1 MSSPHP
7 SYPPLEMSHFGMW
20 TVTNNYTHKD
30 MAKSH
35 QNIIAID
42 NISPDAVADALA
54 EACRRYEANPDA
66 GWRGQSLRPS
76 FLDLR
81 PFAFLDQISA
91 ELKSR
96 AWQ

>member
-1 MSSPHP
+1 
-7 SYPPLEMSHFGMW
+7 
-20 TVTNNYTHKD
+20 

-35 QNIIAID
+35 ENIIAIND
-42 NISPDAVADALA
+42 ISPDTVADALA
-54 EACRRYEANPDA
+54 EACRRYEADPDG